1 MNLQV
6 SNSIIFSIYFLAFTV
21 EDAGWVDQAVDW
33 EDWVLS
39 FHLAVDGIQC
49 AGSADRVAEFAIDYS
64 CLTSSFSILNLYRLD
79 HDTLNVPFLL
89 VYLSLSLCQ
98 FPSL

>member
-6 SNSIIFSIYFLAFTV
+6 TNSVISSWHFTV

-49 AGSADRVAEFAIDYS
+49 AGSADRVAEFAVDCS
-64 CLTSSFSILNLYRLD
+64 CLTASFSILNLYRLD

-89 VYLSLSLCQ
+89 LYLSLSLCQ

>member
-6 SNSIIFSIYFLAFTV
+6 SNSIISWHFTV
-21 EDAGWVDQAVDW
+21 EDVGWVDQAVDW

-39 FHLAVDGIQC
+39 FHLAVDGIRY
-49 AGSADRVAEFAIDYS
+49 AGSADRVAEFAVDCS
-64 CLTSSFSILNLYRLD
+64 CLTASFSILNLYRLD

-89 VYLSLSLCQ
+89 LYLSLSLCQ

>member
-6 SNSIIFSIYFLAFTV
+6 TNSVISSWHFTV

-39 FHLAVDGIQC
+39 FHLAVDGTQC
-49 AGSADRVAEFAIDYS
+49 AGLADRVAEFVVECS
-64 CLTSSFSILNLYRLD
+64 CLTASFSIFNFYRLD

-89 VYLSLSLCQ
+89 LYLSLSLCQ

>member
-6 SNSIIFSIYFLAFTV
+6 SNSIISWHFTV

-39 FHLAVDGIQC
+39 FHLAVDGIRC
-49 AGSADRVAEFAIDYS
+49 AGSADRVAEFAVDCS
-64 CLTSSFSILNLYRLD
+64 CLTASFSILNLYRLD

-89 VYLSLSLCQ
+89 LYLSLSLCQ